1 MSTSRSMWLRSTSE
15 PMSGTPGGTSRGPR
29 VGGSRA
35 GRRRPD
41 EDEPGGH
48 PEDPPGD
55 PESVARSI
63 CLKLLTMSP
72 KSRTQLAEAL
82 AAKGIPDEAAEAV
95 LDRYT
100 EVGLINDAAF
110 AQAWVSTRQAGR
122 GLATR
127 VLAQELHRKGIDKD
141 IAGQALARL
150 DPDAEESAARTLVQ
164 RRLRSMGGLGHSVA
178 TRRLLGMLARKGYP
192 SDVAFRV
199 IREELL
205 GAEAQDEPG

>member
-1 MSTSRSMWLRSTSE
+1 
-15 PMSGTPGGTSRGPR
+15 MSGKAGGTSRGR
-29 VGGSRA
+29 QFGASHG
-35 GRRRPD
+35 GRRRR
-41 EDEPGGH
+41 EDEAPAGH

-72 KSRTQLAEAL
+72 KTRAQLVDAL
-82 AAKGIPDEAAEAV
+82 AAKGIPDAAAAAV

-100 EVGLINDAAF
+100 EVGLIDDAAF

-127 VLAQELHRKGIDKD
+127 ALAQELHRKGIDKD
-141 IAGQALARL
+141 IAGAALATL
-150 DPDAEESAARTLVQ
+150 DPDAEEDSARTLVH
-164 RRLRSMGGLGHSVA
+164 RRLRSMTSLEPHVA

-192 SDVAFRV
+192 SDVSLRV
-199 IREELL
+199 VRGSLSAGRERR
-205 GAEAQDEPG
+205 DV

>member
-1 MSTSRSMWLRSTSE
+1 ME
-15 PMSGTPGGTSRGPR
+15 APR
-29 VGGSRA
+29 
-35 GRRRPD
+35 
-41 EDEPGGH
+41 GH

-72 KSRTQLAEAL
+72 KSRAQLGDAL
-82 AAKGIPDEAAEAV
+82 AAKGVPLEAAEAV

-100 EVGLINDAAF
+100 EVGLIDDAAF

-127 VLAQELHRKGIDKD
+127 ALAQELHRKGIDKD
-141 IAGQALARL
+141 MAGAALATIE
-150 DPDAEESAARTLVQ
+150 PAAEEATARKLVQ
-164 RRLRSMGGLGHSVA
+164 RKLRSMRGLEPSVA

-192 SDVAFRV
+192 SELSFRV
-199 IREELL
+199 IREELH
-205 GAEAQDEPG
+205 GSEAGVS